1 MEGKVSIEGA
11 RGMGE
16 RRGRERERGGRERR
30 EGGRES
36 GCVREK
42 EREREREREMREG
55 YTSRIRRCQNFKYFF
70 SSFLTE

>member
-1 MEGKVSIEGA
+1 MLHAGTETRGGYKCVEGKVSIEGA

-42 EREREREREMREG
+42 ERERERERDEG
-55 YTSRIRRCQNFKYFF
+55 GIH
-70 SSFLTE
+70 